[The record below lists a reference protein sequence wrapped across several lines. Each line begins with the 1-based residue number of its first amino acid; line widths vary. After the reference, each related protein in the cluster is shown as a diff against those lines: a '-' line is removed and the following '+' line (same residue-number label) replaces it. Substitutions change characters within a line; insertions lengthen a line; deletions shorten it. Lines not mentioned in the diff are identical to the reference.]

1 MRRLE
6 DEVFRQKK
14 DYNMLQEEKRQALEE
29 LLQLKKLHS
38 QQQASSLEQSQK
50 IRELHQEL
58 DAKEE
63 LVKRDKNIKP
73 KDCYKIRQWL
83 WSVGSEWNLSIMNH
97 L

>member
-1 MRRLE
+1 M
-6 DEVFRQKK
+6 FRQKK

-63 LVKRDKNIKP
+63 LVRHDENIKP
-73 KDCYKIRQWL
+73 KDCYKIRQ
-83 WSVGSEWNLSIMNH
+83 
-97 L
+97 

>member
-14 DYNMLQEEKRQALEE
+14 DYNMLQEEKCQALEE

-58 DAKEE
+58 EAKEE
-63 LVKRDKNIKP
+63 LVKHDKNIVLGLL
-73 KDCYKIRQWL
+73 Q
-83 WSVGSEWNLSIMNH
+83 N
-97 L
+97 

>member
-1 MRRLE
+1 
-6 DEVFRQKK
+6 
-14 DYNMLQEEKRQALEE
+14 MLQEEKRQALEE

-63 LVKRDKNIKP
+63 LVKLNKNIVLGLLQNETVIVKCL
-73 KDCYKIRQWL
+73 K
-83 WSVGSEWNLSIMNH
+83 
-97 L
+97 

>member
-1 MRRLE
+1 M
-6 DEVFRQKK
+6 FRQKK
-14 DYNMLQEEKRQALEE
+14 DYNVLQEEKRQALEE

-38 QQQASSLEQSQK
+38 QHQASSLEQSQK

-73 KDCYKIRQWL
+73 KDCYKIRQ
-83 WSVGSEWNLSIMNH
+83 
-97 L
+97 

>member
-1 MRRLE
+1 M
-6 DEVFRQKK
+6 FRQKK

-63 LVKRDKNIKP
+63 LVKRDKNI
-73 KDCYKIRQWL
+73 
-83 WSVGSEWNLSIMNH
+83 
-97 L
+97 

>member
-1 MRRLE
+1 
-6 DEVFRQKK
+6 
-14 DYNMLQEEKRQALEE
+14 MLQEEKRQALEE

-73 KDCYKIRQWL
+73 KDCYKIRQ
-83 WSVGSEWNLSIMNH
+83 
-97 L
+97 

>member
-1 MRRLE
+1 M
-6 DEVFRQKK
+6 FRQKK

-63 LVKRDKNIKP
+63 LVKLNKNIVLGLLQNETVIVKCL
-73 KDCYKIRQWL
+73 K
-83 WSVGSEWNLSIMNH
+83 
-97 L
+97 

>member
-1 MRRLE
+1 M
-6 DEVFRQKK
+6 FRQKK

-73 KDCYKIRQWL
+73 KDCYKIRQ
-83 WSVGSEWNLSIMNH
+83 
-97 L
+97 

>member
-1 MRRLE
+1 
-6 DEVFRQKK
+6 
-14 DYNMLQEEKRQALEE
+14 MLQEEKRQALEE

-63 LVKRDKNIKP
+63 LVKCDKNIKP
-73 KDCYKIRQWL
+73 KDCYKIRQ
-83 WSVGSEWNLSIMNH
+83 
-97 L
+97 